1 LSRFRAVA
9 VAALGGDAGVDFA
22 NAIDLADTA
31 RATYEWSLA
40 QIESADALGASDDSV
55 AQALEELR
63 SLGVVSL
70 ERLLPDVPYPR
81 TATLATA
88 R

>member
-1 LSRFRAVA
+1 
-9 VAALGGDAGVDFA
+9 
-22 NAIDLADTA
+22 
-31 RATYEWSLA
+31 
-40 QIESADALGASDDSV
+40 V